1 MRARSR
7 ALSAVAWIVA
17 IAVPRAAGA
26 YCQSAA
32 CPSSGPGVSTQGT
45 LCNPPEP
52 GVDCGVPLQW
62 RQPCVSFDI
71 QQDASSQVPYVAAHE
86 ALTQAFNA
94 WMGVSCGGGDPPT
107 APSIQVFDYGAV
119 PCDQVQ
125 YNQHGGNANVLLFRD
140 SVWPHDTGGGGV
152 DTLALTTVTYD
163 VDKGDIYD
171 ADIEVNTADNT
182 FTTTD
187 TPGMTD
193 VDLLSVLTHET
204 GHFLGLAH
212 SQDDTATMFASY
224 VMGTTSIRMLGPD
237 DQAAICASYPVGR
250 SATGACS
257 GLPRHGWAPV
267 CLAEQTYVRCAATP
281 APPGPGGRGDG
292 VMGGALA
299 LGALGLMVRAR
310 RGSRG
315 SSGCPRGRRR
325 CRGRWP
331 GSATGGR

>member
-1 MRARSR
+1 MRARFQ
-7 ALSAVAWIVA
+7 ALAAVAWIVA
-17 IAVPRAAGA
+17 IAFSRAAGA

-32 CPSSGPGVSTQGT
+32 CPSAAPGASTQGT
-45 LCNPPEP
+45 LCNPAEP
-52 GVDCGVPLQW
+52 GVDCGVALQW

-71 QQDASSQVPYVAAHE
+71 QQDASSQVDYATAQE
-86 ALTQAFNA
+86 TLTQAFNA
-94 WMGVSCGGGDPPT
+94 WMAVDCGGGP
-107 APSIQVFDYGAV
+107 PSIQVFDFGTV

-140 SVWPHDTGGGGV
+140 SAWPHDTGGGGV

-163 VDKGDIYD
+163 VDTADIYD

-187 TPGMTD
+187 APGPTD
-193 VDLLSVLTHET
+193 VDLLAVLTHET

-224 VMGTTSIRMLGPD
+224 VMGTTTIRTLSPD
-237 DQAAICASYPVGR
+237 DQAAICAAYPVGR
-250 SATGACS
+250 TATGACT

-267 CLAEQTYVRCAATP
+267 CVADQTYVRCAHA
-281 APPGPGGRGDG
+281 GPELGGRGDG

-299 LGALGLMVRAR
+299 LGCSGSPSERDAEAEAR
-310 RGSRG
+310 QDAREGD
-315 SSGCPRGRRR
+315 RR
-325 CRGRWP
+325 CRGRWQRY
-331 GSATGGR
+331 ARGGR